1 MLFTDLSVKRERD
14 TKMKKIVLFL
24 SLGLVCVLA
33 IPAFAADYTVAP
45 PTQALFG
52 TPTSVDVVTVGNNI
66 NRTAVDISKNSALIP
81 PAFGSHTSNL
91 KGSGEPLTPNL
102 ASYYT
107 ETPQAPVSVS
117 GITEQPLVTVTS
129 TVPNS
134 SVTNGNGVTII
145 PGNIDT
151 DIYEDYYT
159 YDAFTEVDDD
169 MYYSGGYI
177 AKLSIPDID
186 LSVKVYEGTTN
197 SVLSKGVGHF
207 KETSIWDGNVCL
219 ASHNRGTGAYFSDI
233 HELDLG
239 ATIKLTTKLGTRKYE
254 VYSIEKISVD
264 DTSDLQNTS
273 DNIITLIT
281 CVKNQ
286 SDYYRWCVKA
296 EQVD

>member
-1 MLFTDLSVKRERD
+1 MLFTDLSVRRERGID
-14 TKMKKIVLFL
+14 VKKFIPII
-24 SLGLVCVLA
+24 SLGLLCILTL
-33 IPAFAADYTVAP
+33 PAFAADYTAVP

-52 TPTSVDVVTVGNNI
+52 TPTSVNVVTVDNSI

-91 KGSGEPLTPNL
+91 RGSGEPLTPNL
-102 ASYYT
+102 ATHT
-107 ETPQAPVSVS
+107 EMPQADIAGP
-117 GITEQPLVTVTS
+117 PMVTVIS
-129 TVPNS
+129 TVPSS
-134 SVTNGNGVTII
+134 SVANAGGDTVI
-145 PGNIDT
+145 PGTIDT
-151 DIYEDYYT
+151 SIYEDYYT
-159 YDAFTEVDDD
+159 YDALTEVTDD
-169 MYYSGGYI
+169 MYYTGGYI
-177 AKLSIPDID
+177 AKLSIPDLD

-207 KETSIWDGNVCL
+207 KETSIWDGNVCF
-219 ASHNRGTGAYFSDI
+219 ASHNRGKGAYFSDI

-239 ATIKLTTKLGTRKYE
+239 AVIKLTTKLGTRKYE

-264 DTSDLQNTS
+264 DTSALQNTG

-296 EQVD
+296 EAAD

>member
-1 MLFTDLSVKRERD
+1 MLFTDLSVRRERGID
-14 TKMKKIVLFL
+14 VKKFIPIV
-24 SLGLVCVLA
+24 SLGLLCILTL
-33 IPAFAADYTVAP
+33 PAFAADYTAVP

-52 TPTSVDVVTVGNNI
+52 TPTSVNVVTVDNSI
-66 NRTAVDISKNSALIP
+66 NRTTVDISKNSALIP
-81 PAFGSHTSNL
+81 PAFGSQTSNL
-91 KGSGEPLTPNL
+91 RGSGEPLTPDL
-102 ASYYT
+102 AIRT
-107 ETPQAPVSVS
+107 EVPQGDIAEP
-117 GITEQPLVTVTS
+117 PMVTVIS

-134 SVTNGNGVTII
+134 SVANAGGDTVI
-145 PGNIDT
+145 PGTIDT
-151 DIYEDYYT
+151 SIYDDCYT
-159 YDAFTEVDDD
+159 YDAFTEVTDD
-169 MYYSGGYI
+169 MYYTGGYI
-177 AKLSIPDID
+177 AKLSIPDLD

-219 ASHNRGTGAYFSDI
+219 ASHNRGKGAYFSDI

-239 ATIKLTTKLGTRKYE
+239 AVIKLTTKLGTRKYE

-264 DTSDLQNTS
+264 DTTALQNTS

-296 EQVD
+296 AAAD

>member
-1 MLFTDLSVKRERD
+1 MLFTDLSVRRERGID
-14 TKMKKIVLFL
+14 VKKFIPIV
-24 SLGLVCVLA
+24 SLGLLCILA
-33 IPAFAADYTVAP
+33 FPAFAADYTAVS
-45 PTQALFG
+45 PTQALFA
-52 TPTSVDVVTVGNNI
+52 TPTSVDVVTVDSSI

-91 KGSGEPLTPNL
+91 RGSGEPLTPNL
-102 ASYYT
+102 AIRT
-107 ETPQAPVSVS
+107 ETPQADIAGP
-117 GITEQPLVTVTS
+117 PMVTVIS
-129 TVPNS
+129 TVPSS
-134 SVTNGNGVTII
+134 SVANAVGDTVI
-145 PGNIDT
+145 PGTIDT
-151 DIYEDYYT
+151 SIYEDYYT
-159 YDAFTEVDDD
+159 YDAFTEVTDD
-169 MYYSGGYI
+169 MYYAGGYI

-186 LSVKVYEGTTN
+186 LTVAVYEGTTN

-219 ASHNRGTGAYFSDI
+219 TSHNRGTGAYFSDI

-254 VYSIEKISVD
+254 VYSTRKISVD

>member
-1 MLFTDLSVKRERD
+1 MLFTDLSVRRERGID
-14 TKMKKIVLFL
+14 VKKFIPIV
-24 SLGLVCVLA
+24 SLGLLCILA
-33 IPAFAADYTVAP
+33 LPAFAADYTAVP

-52 TPTSVDVVTVGNNI
+52 TPTSVNVVTVDNSI
-66 NRTAVDISKNSALIP
+66 TRTAVDISKNSALIP
-81 PAFGSHTSNL
+81 PAFGSQTSNL
-91 KGSGEPLTPNL
+91 RGSGELLTPNL
-102 ASYYT
+102 ATRT
-107 ETPQAPVSVS
+107 ETPQVDIAGP
-117 GITEQPLVTVTS
+117 PMVTVIS

-134 SVTNGNGVTII
+134 SVANAGGDTVI
-145 PGNIDT
+145 PGTIDT
-151 DIYEDYYT
+151 SIYEDYYT
-159 YDAFTEVDDD
+159 YDAFTEVTDD
-169 MYYSGGYI
+169 MYYTGGYI
-177 AKLSIPDID
+177 AKLSIPNLD

-219 ASHNRGTGAYFSDI
+219 ASHNRGKGAYFSDI

-239 ATIKLTTKLGTRKYE
+239 AVIKLTTKLGTRKYE

-264 DTSDLQNTS
+264 DTSALQNTG

-296 EQVD
+296 EAAD

>member
-14 TKMKKIVLFL
+14 IDMKKLIPII

-45 PTQALFG
+45 
-52 TPTSVDVVTVGNNI
+52 TSVDVVTVGNNI
-66 NRTAVDISKNSALIP
+66 SRTAVDISKNSALIP

-107 ETPQAPVSVS
+107 EMPQAPVSVS
-117 GITEQPLVTVTS
+117 GITGQPMVTVTS

-169 MYYSGGYI
+169 MYYTGGYI

-239 ATIKLTTKLGTRKYE
+239 AAIKLTTKLGTRKYE

-296 EQVD
+296 EAV

>member
-1 MLFTDLSVKRERD
+1 
-14 TKMKKIVLFL
+14 MKKLIPIISIVIL
-24 SLGLVCVLA
+24 CALA
-33 IPAFAADYTVAP
+33 IPTFATDYTVAP

-52 TPTSVDVVTVGNNI
+52 APTSVDAVTVSNNV
-66 NRTAVDISKNSALIP
+66 NRTAVDTSKNSALIP

-91 KGSGEPLTPNL
+91 RGSSEPLTPNL
-102 ASYYT
+102 TSFYT
-107 ETPQAPVSVS
+107 EAPQAPVSVS
-117 GITEQPLVTVTS
+117 GIAEQPTVTVTS

-134 SVTNGNGVTII
+134 SVTTGSGVTVI
-145 PGNIDT
+145 PGNINT

-159 YDAFTEVDDD
+159 YDAFTEVTDD

-197 SVLSKGVGHF
+197 SALSKGVGHF
-207 KETSIWDGNVCL
+207 KETSILDGNVCL
-219 ASHNRGTGAYFSDI
+219 AAHNRGSNAYFGEI

-254 VYSIEKISVD
+254 VYSTKKISVD

-286 SDYYRWCVKA
+286 ADHYRWCVKA
-296 EQVD
+296 KQVD

>member
-1 MLFTDLSVKRERD
+1 MLFTDLSVRRERGID
-14 TKMKKIVLFL
+14 VKKFIPIV
-24 SLGLVCVLA
+24 SLGLLCMLTL
-33 IPAFAADYTVAP
+33 PAFAADYTAVP

-52 TPTSVDVVTVGNNI
+52 TPTSVDAVTVDSNI

-91 KGSGEPLTPNL
+91 RGSGEPLTPNL
-102 ASYYT
+102 ATHT
-107 ETPQAPVSVS
+107 EMPQADIAGLPM
-117 GITEQPLVTVTS
+117 VTVIS
-129 TVPNS
+129 TVPSS
-134 SVTNGNGVTII
+134 SVANVGGDTVI
-145 PGNIDT
+145 PGTIDT
-151 DIYEDYYT
+151 SIYEDYYT
-159 YDAFTEVDDD
+159 YDAFTEVTDD
-169 MYYSGGYI
+169 MYYTGGYI
-177 AKLSIPDID
+177 AKLSIPDLD

-219 ASHNRGTGAYFSDI
+219 ASHNRGKGAYFSDI

-239 ATIKLTTKLGTRKYE
+239 AVIKLTTKLGTRKYE

-264 DTSDLQNTS
+264 DTTALQNTS

-296 EQVD
+296 EAAD

>member
-1 MLFTDLSVKRERD
+1 MLFTDLSVRRERGID
-14 TKMKKIVLFL
+14 VKKFIPIV
-24 SLGLVCVLA
+24 SLGLLCMLTL
-33 IPAFAADYTVAP
+33 PAFAADYTAVP

-52 TPTSVDVVTVGNNI
+52 TPTSVDAVTVDSNI

-91 KGSGEPLTPNL
+91 RGSGEPLTPNL
-102 ASYYT
+102 ATHT
-107 ETPQAPVSVS
+107 EMPQADIAGLPM
-117 GITEQPLVTVTS
+117 VTVIS
-129 TVPNS
+129 TVPSS
-134 SVTNGNGVTII
+134 SVANVGGDTVI
-145 PGNIDT
+145 PGTIDT
-151 DIYEDYYT
+151 SIYEDYYT
-159 YDAFTEVDDD
+159 YDAFTEVTDD
-169 MYYSGGYI
+169 MYYTGGYI
-177 AKLSIPDID
+177 AKLSIPDLD

-219 ASHNRGTGAYFSDI
+219 ASHNRGKGAYFSDI

-239 ATIKLTTKLGTRKYE
+239 AVIKLTTKLGTRKYE
-254 VYSIEKISVD
+254 VYSTRKISVD
-264 DTSDLQNTS
+264 DTTALQNTS

-296 EQVD
+296 EAAD

>member
-1 MLFTDLSVKRERD
+1 MLFTDLSVRRERGID
-14 TKMKKIVLFL
+14 VKKFIPIV
-24 SLGLVCVLA
+24 SLGLLCMLA
-33 IPAFAADYTVAP
+33 LPAFAADYTAVP

-52 TPTSVDVVTVGNNI
+52 TPTSVDVVAVDSSI

-81 PAFGSHTSNL
+81 PAFGSQTSNL
-91 KGSGEPLTPNL
+91 RGSGEPLTPNL
-102 ASYYT
+102 ATHT
-107 ETPQAPVSVS
+107 ETPQGDIAGP
-117 GITEQPLVTVTS
+117 PMVTVIS
-129 TVPNS
+129 TVPSS
-134 SVTNGNGVTII
+134 SVANAGGDTVI
-145 PGNIDT
+145 PGTIDT
-151 DIYEDYYT
+151 SIYEDCYT
-159 YDAFTEVDDD
+159 YDAFTEVTDD
-169 MYYSGGYI
+169 MYYTGGYI
-177 AKLSIPDID
+177 AKLSIPDLD

-219 ASHNRGTGAYFSDI
+219 ASHNRGKGAYFSDI

-239 ATIKLTTKLGTRKYE
+239 AVIKLTTKLGTRKYE

-264 DTSDLQNTS
+264 DTTALQNTG

-296 EQVD
+296 EAAD

>member
-1 MLFTDLSVKRERD
+1 MLFTDLSVRRERD

-33 IPAFAADYTVAP
+33 IPALAADYTVAP
-45 PTQALFG
+45 PTQELFG

-66 NRTAVDISKNSALIP
+66 NRVAIDTSKNSALIP

-91 KGSGEPLTPNL
+91 RGSGEPLTPNL
-102 ASYYT
+102 AS
-107 ETPQAPVSVS
+107 
-117 GITEQPLVTVTS
+117 
-129 TVPNS
+129 
-134 SVTNGNGVTII
+134 
-145 PGNIDT
+145 
-151 DIYEDYYT
+151 YYT

-169 MYYSGGYI
+169 MYYTGGYI

>member
-1 MLFTDLSVKRERD
+1 MLFTDLSVRRERGID
-14 TKMKKIVLFL
+14 VKKFIPIV
-24 SLGLVCVLA
+24 SLGLLCILTLS
-33 IPAFAADYTVAP
+33 AFAADYTAVP

-52 TPTSVDVVTVGNNI
+52 TPTSVNVVTVDNSI

-91 KGSGEPLTPNL
+91 RGSGEPLTPNL
-102 ASYYT
+102 ATHT
-107 ETPQAPVSVS
+107 EMPQADIAGLPM
-117 GITEQPLVTVTS
+117 VTVIS
-129 TVPNS
+129 TVPSS
-134 SVTNGNGVTII
+134 SVANVGGDTVI
-145 PGNIDT
+145 PGTIDT
-151 DIYEDYYT
+151 SIYEDYYT
-159 YDAFTEVDDD
+159 YDAFTEVTDD
-169 MYYSGGYI
+169 MYYTGGYI
-177 AKLSIPDID
+177 AKLSIPDLD

-219 ASHNRGTGAYFSDI
+219 ASHNRGKGAYFSDI

-239 ATIKLTTKLGTRKYE
+239 AVIKLTTKLGTRKYE

-264 DTSDLQNTS
+264 DTTALQNTG

-296 EQVD
+296 EAAD

>member
-1 MLFTDLSVKRERD
+1 MLFTDLPVRRERGID
-14 TKMKKIVLFL
+14 VKKFIPII
-24 SLGLVCVLA
+24 SLGLLCVLA
-33 IPAFAADYTVAP
+33 LSAFAADYTAVP

-52 TPTSVDVVTVGNNI
+52 TPTSVNVVTVDNSI

-81 PAFGSHTSNL
+81 PAFGSQTSNL
-91 KGSGEPLTPNL
+91 RGSGEPLTPNL
-102 ASYYT
+102 AIRT
-107 ETPQAPVSVS
+107 EVPQADIAGP
-117 GITEQPLVTVTS
+117 PMVTVIS

-134 SVTNGNGVTII
+134 SVANAGGDTVI
-145 PGNIDT
+145 PGTIDT
-151 DIYEDYYT
+151 SIYEDCYT
-159 YDAFTEVDDD
+159 YDAFTEVTDD
-169 MYYSGGYI
+169 MYYTGGYI
-177 AKLSIPDID
+177 AKLSIPDLD

-197 SVLSKGVGHF
+197 SMLSKGVGHF

-219 ASHNRGTGAYFSDI
+219 ASHNRGKGAYFSDI

-239 ATIKLTTKLGTRKYE
+239 AVIKLTTKLGTRKYE

-264 DTSDLQNTS
+264 DTSALQNTG

-296 EQVD
+296 EAV

>member
-1 MLFTDLSVKRERD
+1 MLFTDLSVRRERGID
-14 TKMKKIVLFL
+14 VKKFIPIV
-24 SLGLVCVLA
+24 SLGLLCMLTL
-33 IPAFAADYTVAP
+33 PAFAADYTAVP

-52 TPTSVDVVTVGNNI
+52 TPTSVDAVTVDSNI

-91 KGSGEPLTPNL
+91 RGSGEPLTPNL
-102 ASYYT
+102 ATHT
-107 ETPQAPVSVS
+107 EMPQADIAGLPM
-117 GITEQPLVTVTS
+117 VTVIS
-129 TVPNS
+129 TVPSS
-134 SVTNGNGVTII
+134 SVANIGGDTVI
-145 PGNIDT
+145 PGTIDT
-151 DIYEDYYT
+151 SIYEDYYT

-169 MYYSGGYI
+169 MYYTGGYI

-239 ATIKLTTKLGTRKYE
+239 ATIKLTTKRGTRKYE

>member
-1 MLFTDLSVKRERD
+1 MKSVKSFAVILMALLVLTVNVIASDVLVPNEVIMGTLDDYKTIEKVYVLPGDSDENIIPKEGFTESDVEYVFEEMKVVDNSEED
-14 TKMKKIVLFL
+14 TK
-24 SLGLVCVLA
+24 
-33 IPAFAADYTVAP
+33 DYVE
-45 PTQALFG
+45 
-52 TPTSVDVVTVGNNI
+52 NI
-66 NRTAVDISKNSALIP
+66 NY
-81 PAFGSHTSNL
+81 HTSTNDAEAVITL
-91 KGSGEPLTPNL
+91 FSPTIEV
-102 ASYYT
+102 ST
-107 ETPQAPVSVS
+107 E
-117 GITEQPLVTVTS
+117 
-129 TVPNS
+129 
-134 SVTNGNGVTII
+134 
-145 PGNIDT
+145 D
-151 DIYEDYYT
+151 
-159 YDAFTEVDDD
+159 
-169 MYYSGGYI
+169 GYI
-177 AKLSIPDID
+177 AKMSIPDID

-239 ATIKLTTKLGTRKYE
+239 AAIKLTTKLGTRKYE

-296 EQVD
+296 EAV

>member
-1 MLFTDLSVKRERD
+1 MLFTDLSVRRERGID
-14 TKMKKIVLFL
+14 VKKFIPIV
-24 SLGLVCVLA
+24 SLGLLCMLTL
-33 IPAFAADYTVAP
+33 PAFAADYTAVP

-52 TPTSVDVVTVGNNI
+52 TPTSVDAVTVDSNI

-91 KGSGEPLTPNL
+91 RGSGEPLTPNL
-102 ASYYT
+102 ATHT
-107 ETPQAPVSVS
+107 EMPQADIAGLPM
-117 GITEQPLVTVTS
+117 VTVIS
-129 TVPNS
+129 TVPSS
-134 SVTNGNGVTII
+134 SVANVGGDTVI
-145 PGNIDT
+145 PGTIDT
-151 DIYEDYYT
+151 SIYEDCYT
-159 YDAFTEVDDD
+159 YDAFTEVTDD
-169 MYYSGGYI
+169 MYYTGGYI
-177 AKLSIPDID
+177 AKLSIPDLD

-219 ASHNRGTGAYFSDI
+219 ASHNRGKRAYFSDI

-239 ATIKLTTKLGTRKYE
+239 AVIKLTTKLGTRKYE
-254 VYSIEKISVD
+254 VYSTRKISVD
-264 DTSDLQNTS
+264 DTTALQNTG

-296 EQVD
+296 EAAD